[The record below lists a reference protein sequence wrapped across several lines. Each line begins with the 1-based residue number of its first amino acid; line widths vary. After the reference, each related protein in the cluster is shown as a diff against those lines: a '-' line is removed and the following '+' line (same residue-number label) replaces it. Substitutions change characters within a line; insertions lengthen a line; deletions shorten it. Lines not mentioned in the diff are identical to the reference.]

1 MFKNKN
7 NIQENNFQNND
18 FDVGA
23 GMNFDFNEN
32 TENIDSSFNGDN
44 QGTPMPNLNGTPLVS
59 NKKQKKV
66 KEPKQPKQ
74 PKQLKQPKQPK
85 QPKQSKQPK
94 QVNSFNMENGYNMD
108 NMDSM
113 NSMNNIGNMPNMP
126 QNNKRKKKFN
136 PIFIILPIILIL
148 ILIIGSVVIG
158 KMKANSNNVEK
169 PPITES
175 NTIVENDTENAS
187 DNISENTSDNPSEN
201 TSNIEE
207 NTDTEDNNEPVEPI
221 EPKYSYEN
229 DMIGIK
235 FNYDSN
241 LYIKENVEEIFNTLK
256 EVIPE
261 GRDEFNIFSDK
272 VTTLLPLA
280 KLMTGDADGLYISV
294 SLIPFDIDKETTIL
308 KIDGSTEVKN
318 ESIEAINLTDEEL
331 VEKYD
336 IQIKNSITQSGCEII
351 SYDKSVVNGVGSE
364 EAEGS
369 TDGTKRFKGIFT
381 NRVYSGPTDLTSST
395 GVVEVSQCTIPVG
408 KNAIMVTAVTDG
420 RPIEIDK
427 SAILNEIV
435 NSLVVTTRGPIV
447 EESEEVVETTDSSV
461 VDTKN

>member
-1 MFKNKN
+1 
-7 NIQENNFQNND
+7 
-18 FDVGA
+18 
-23 GMNFDFNEN
+23 
-32 TENIDSSFNGDN
+32 
-44 QGTPMPNLNGTPLVS
+44 
-59 NKKQKKV
+59 
-66 KEPKQPKQ
+66 
-74 PKQLKQPKQPK
+74 
-85 QPKQSKQPK
+85 
-94 QVNSFNMENGYNMD
+94 
-108 NMDSM
+108 
-113 NSMNNIGNMPNMP
+113 MNNIGNMPNMP

-169 PPITES
+169 PPITEN

-201 TSNIEE
+201 TSNIDE

-318 ESIEAINLTDEEL
+318 ESIEAINLTDE
-331 VEKYD
+331 
-336 IQIKNSITQSGCEII
+336 
-351 SYDKSVVNGVGSE
+351 
-364 EAEGS
+364 
-369 TDGTKRFKGIFT
+369 
-381 NRVYSGPTDLTSST
+381 
-395 GVVEVSQCTIPVG
+395 
-408 KNAIMVTAVTDG
+408 
-420 RPIEIDK
+420 
-427 SAILNEIV
+427 
-435 NSLVVTTRGPIV
+435 
-447 EESEEVVETTDSSV
+447 
-461 VDTKN
+461 